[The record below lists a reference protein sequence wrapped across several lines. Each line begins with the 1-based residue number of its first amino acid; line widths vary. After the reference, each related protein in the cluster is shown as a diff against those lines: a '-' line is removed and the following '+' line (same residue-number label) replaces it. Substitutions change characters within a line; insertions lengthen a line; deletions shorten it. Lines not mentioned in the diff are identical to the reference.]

1 MWLMLLCTVGHAII
15 CLVFA
20 YFVLNWSSFLMTDWH
35 GFSLRVLILS
45 VKILE
50 LVLDETGKSPGGNDG
65 KCWSLRQCLRNCPGL
80 QKGRGQVRWASD
92 QRARET
98 WGPGRAG
105 AQGAAWEGKCQET
118 LGTCWPW
125 ACSCPWLVPEG
136 CSSFHQSLFF
146 FFF

>member
-50 LVLDETGKSPGGNDG
+50 LVLEETGKSPGGNDG

-98 WGPGRAG
+98 WGPGSSLGGQVPGNLGHLLALGLLLPLAG
-105 AQGAAWEGKCQET
+105 A
-118 LGTCWPW
+118 
-125 ACSCPWLVPEG
+125 
-136 CSSFHQSLFF
+136 
-146 FFF
+146 